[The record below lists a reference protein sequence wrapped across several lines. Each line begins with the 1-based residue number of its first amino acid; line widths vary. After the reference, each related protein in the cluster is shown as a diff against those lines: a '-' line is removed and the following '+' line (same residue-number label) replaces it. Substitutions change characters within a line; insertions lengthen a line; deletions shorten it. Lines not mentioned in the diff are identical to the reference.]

1 MTDPRDDRCWNEMVR
16 EMRRALHLAP
26 LTEEEAAR
34 EYDEAPEIPM
44 SEDQVAEYARIA
56 ASAIPR
62 EPSYN
67 ERTLDPKQEIEDEVG
82 EVLGFYRNQGDVDP
96 EVEEQMR
103 RQREEALSDDDAD
116 NGDSKGEDGQDSE
129 ES

>member
-1 MTDPRDDRCWNEMVR
+1 MVE

-82 EVLGFYRNQGDVDP
+82 EMLGLYRNQGDVDP

>member
-1 MTDPRDDRCWNEMVR
+1 MTDPRDDRCWNEMVE

-82 EVLGFYRNQGDVDP
+82 EMLGLYRNQGDVDP